1 VDSTRS
7 DQVIT
12 LRSPFN
18 GETIRIAPESI
29 SPAMLEAMTQAGFVR
44 LDQPK
49 TKPTKTTQK
58 ETSDGEDARG

>member
-18 GETIRIAPESI
+18 GETIRIAPESVA
-29 SPAMLEAMTQAGFVR
+29 PAMLEAMMQAGFVR

-49 TKPTKTTQK
+49 TKPSKTQK